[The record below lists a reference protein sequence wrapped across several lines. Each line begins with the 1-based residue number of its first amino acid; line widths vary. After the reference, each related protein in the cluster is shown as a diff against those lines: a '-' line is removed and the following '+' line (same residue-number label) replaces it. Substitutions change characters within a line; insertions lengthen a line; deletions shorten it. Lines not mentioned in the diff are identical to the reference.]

1 MEGALTYERKLL
13 ILQPKTSRRD
23 LLFLG
28 FRHKMRER
36 FHKKT
41 EEAVYFVLNL
51 TSDVDWYHWH
61 EYGDENANELFFL
74 SANGTNNVIE
84 NKNSA

>member
-1 MEGALTYERKLL
+1 
-13 ILQPKTSRRD
+13 
-23 LLFLG
+23 
-28 FRHKMRER
+28 MRER
-36 FHKKT
+36 FHKTT